1 MKTIALLDIHGDCRG
16 VNGELVD
23 FAGVHEALQSA
34 DNSPVSLVTDW
45 GAGAVVGISTVMGQA
60 STAAAVLEKKLR
72 DQGDTDDIS
81 HILVHQSQARGGSIE
96 LAYTAVPIKTWRRYQ
111 QLCAEHSELVLIH
124 DWVKSLLTWAKTHDL
139 VSGKF
144 LVLHPKGLDLLVLE
158 QGRVRALDR
167 LPTFGEGADAWQR
180 LGQWVL
186 SAVAEVDSS
195 ELSAN
200 SMRKHPTLLL
210 VYRGSESC
218 LPAFIQA
225 LAPMIASEVWAEDPE
240 KTRACLQDSPVLV
253 QSLDWGLFTASLPLR
268 QAVNSPLDKAAA
280 WAAQWVPL
288 IGVAAFCL
296 ACIMALTAA
305 VMHYNTQVG
314 LASISGDVQKTQNL
328 WQVLNTDVQQ
338 AEKITGQ
345 QKEIREWVQQR
356 VNSNKVPDMSVVLA
370 HVRSALTPGMVIDEV
385 GIVVEKDSHLVTVIG
400 HASLIEDSL
409 RSESAFAQALQ
420 SDGFTLKKR
429 DVLLRDGQP
438 KFKLSMTWS
447 AI

>member
-1 MKTIALLDIHGDCRG
+1 MALLDIHGECRA
-16 VNGELVD
+16 VNGDELT
-23 FAGVHEALQSA
+23 FSGAAEALQSA
-34 DNSPVSLVTDW
+34 ENSSFSLVTDW
-45 GAGAVVGISTVMGQA
+45 GPGGVVGVSTVIGQA

-81 HILVHQSQARGGSIE
+81 HILVHQSQARSGSTE
-96 LAYTAVPIKTWRRYQ
+96 LVFTAVPIKTWRRYQ
-111 QLCAEHSELVLIH
+111 QLSAAHSELVLVH
-124 DWVKSLLTWAKTHDL
+124 DWVKSLLTWAKAHDL

-144 LVLHPKGLDLLVLE
+144 VVLHAKGLDVLVLE
-158 QGRVRALDR
+158 QGRVRVLDR
-167 LPTFGEGADAWQR
+167 LPAFGEGADAWQR
-180 LGQWVL
+180 LGQRVV
-186 SAVAEVDSS
+186 SAVEEVNGSDI
-195 ELSAN
+195 SAT
-200 SMRKHPTLLL
+200 SIHKYPTVLL
-210 VYRGSESC
+210 VFRGAESC
-218 LPAFIQA
+218 LPAFIQG
-225 LAPMIASEVWAEDPE
+225 LAPTIASEVWAEDTE
-240 KTRACLQDSPVLV
+240 KTRASLGDSPVLV
-253 QSLDWGLFTASLPLR
+253 QSLDWGAFTASLPLR

-280 WAAQWVPL
+280 WAEQWVPL

-314 LASISGDVQKTQNL
+314 MASISGDVQKTQNL

-338 AEKITGQ
+338 AEKITAQ

-370 HVRSALTPGMVIDEV
+370 HVRSALPPGMVIDEV

-400 HASLIEDSL
+400 HASLTEDSL

-429 DVLLRDGQP
+429 DVLQRDGQP